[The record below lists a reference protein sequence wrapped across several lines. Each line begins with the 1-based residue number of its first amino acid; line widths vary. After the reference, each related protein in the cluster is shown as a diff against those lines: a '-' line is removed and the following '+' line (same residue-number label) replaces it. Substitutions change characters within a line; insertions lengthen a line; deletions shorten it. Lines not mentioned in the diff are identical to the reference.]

1 MHRAG
6 WQRRTPAGTLEPMSK
21 NYLLTALGVVA
32 ASVTAVIVVGSLRR
46 ARRVVAPVSPTVPRI
61 EEVREALAESTE
73 TQAS

>member
-32 ASVTAVIVVGSLRR
+32 ASVTAVVVGSLRR

>member
-1 MHRAG
+1 MHTG
-6 WQRRTPAGTLEPMSK
+6 WHSWAMRK
-21 NYLLTALGVVA
+21 NYLLATLGVVV
-32 ASVTAVIVVGSLRR
+32 ASVSAGVAAGVVRR

>member
-6 WQRRTPAGTLEPMSK
+6 WQLRAPAGSLEPMSK
-21 NYLLTALGVVA
+21 NYLFAALGVVV
-32 ASVTAVIVVGSLRR
+32 ASVTAVVAVGSLRR

-61 EEVREALAESTE
+61 EEVREALAASTE

>member
-1 MHRAG
+1 
-6 WQRRTPAGTLEPMSK
+6 MSK

-32 ASVTAVIVVGSLRR
+32 ASVTAVVVGSLRR